1 MENAENGVIVNTLV
15 VKGCEA
21 VPVTVRATVR
31 PDGAPGVE
39 IDGLSETARVEMR
52 AAVRCALGAAG
63 YWLPRQGV
71 HIEIAPD
78 VRGRAVSG
86 LELPVAAAILAASG
100 QIPKAGLDEC
110 RLVGNLSL
118 EGKVLPSE
126 GVRLFQ
132 TQLPEGAGL
141 VASRGCDGDV
151 LPAGR
156 YASEVLGIGE
166 LGELRRG
173 VSSLSSCTPGSLV
186 EAVGEDVE
194 AGFGEDAARAVEV
207 ACAGGHNLLLKGADE
222 VALMAAAGSVA
233 ACMPAPSEAETVR
246 IAAMTSIGA
255 GAGHRGG
262 IGERPTVF
270 WDART
275 GTLPELIGGGRP
287 VRPGAVSMAAGGA
300 LVIGHID
307 EMSEA
312 ASQMLAHAMFDR
324 EVRVV
329 RADGSFLMPADTMV
343 VGCMGPE
350 GRLPEALRGFPFA
363 CAEVGDRPEPGHGA
377 KVAEVRRTVEAA
389 RDFTRKEDGRLEAL
403 GDDPEDLVARTI
415 ADLAGARDVDID
427 HQGEA
432 HDMTRPA
439 TGRPFIYRVPA
450 RAPELSLD
458 ALASEKAMV
467 AQALGGEGLAARAGD
482 AR

>member
-110 RLVGNLSL
+110 RIVGNLSP

-173 VSSLSSCTPGSLV
+173 VSSLTRCAAGPSV

-207 ACAGGHNLLLKGADE
+207 ACAGGHNLLLKGVDE
-222 VALMAAAGSVA
+222 AALMAAAGSIA
-233 ACMPAPSEAETVR
+233 ACMPAPTEAEAVR

-363 CAEVGDRPEPGHGA
+363 CAEVGDRPETGHGA

-389 RDFTRKEDGRLEAL
+389 RDFARAGDGRLEAL

>member
-1 MENAENGVIVNTLV
+1 MENAGNGVVVNTLV

-31 PDGAPGVE
+31 PDGVPGVE

-52 AAVRCALGAAG
+52 AAVRCALKASGFEV
-63 YWLPRQGV
+63 PRGGIR
-71 HIEIAPD
+71 IELSPQ
-78 VRGRAVSG
+78 VRGRAVQG
-86 LELPVAAAILAASG
+86 LELPVAAAILAVSG
-100 QIPKAGLDEC
+100 QVPADAFDGRI
-110 RLVGNLSL
+110 LVGDLSP
-118 EGKVLPSE
+118 EGAVLPSE

-132 TQLPEGAGL
+132 TRLPEGTGL

-173 VSSLSSCTPGSLV
+173 VSSLSRCAPGALV
-186 EAVGEDVE
+186 ETVGGDAE
-194 AGFGEDAARAVEV
+194 AGFGGDAARAVEV
-207 ACAGGHNLLLKGADE
+207 ACTGAHNLLLKGTDE
-222 VALMAAAGSVA
+222 EALMAAAESISV
-233 ACMPAPSEAETVR
+233 CMPAPTEAEAVR
-246 IAAMTSIGA
+246 IAAMTSTGGDA
-255 GAGHRGG
+255 TRRGG
-262 IGERPTVF
+262 IGDRPTVY
-270 WDART
+270 WDARS
-275 GTLPELIGGGRP
+275 GTLSELIGGGRP
-287 VRPGAVSMAAGGA
+287 VRPGAVSRAVGGA

-312 ASQMLAHAMFDR
+312 ASQMLAQAMLDR

-350 GRLPEALRGFPFA
+350 GRLPEALREFPFV
-363 CAEVGDRPEPGHGA
+363 CAEVGSRPAPGHGA
-377 KVAEVRRTVEAA
+377 NAAEVRRNVEAA
-389 RDFTRKEDGRLEAL
+389 RDFSREGRGRLDSFS
-403 GDDPEDLVARTI
+403 DDPEDLVARSI

-427 HQGEA
+427 HQREA
-432 HDMTRPA
+432 HAMTRGA
-439 TGRPFIYRVPA
+439 TGRLFISRVPA
-450 RAPELSLD
+450 RAPELSLE
-458 ALASEKAMV
+458 ALAIEKAMEN
-467 AQALGGEGLAARAGD
+467 QALGDEGIGDRSGD

>member
-1 MENAENGVIVNTLV
+1 MENAENGVVVNTLV

-31 PDGAPGVE
+31 PDGVPGVE

-63 YWLPRQGV
+63 YWLPRRGV

-110 RLVGNLSL
+110 RLVGDLSL

-132 TQLPEGAGL
+132 TQHPEGAGL

-186 EAVGEDVE
+186 EAVDEDFE
-194 AGFGEDAARAVEV
+194 AGFGEDAVRAVEV

-222 VALMAAAGSVA
+222 AALMAAAESVA
-233 ACMPAPSEAETVR
+233 ACMPAPTEAEAVR
-246 IAAMTSIGA
+246 IAAMTSIGS
-255 GAGHRGG
+255 GADHRDG

-312 ASQMLAHAMFDR
+312 AAQMLAHAMFDR

-389 RDFTRKEDGRLEAL
+389 RDFARKEDGRLEAL
-403 GDDPEDLVARTI
+403 SDDPEDLVARTI
-415 ADLAGARDVDID
+415 ADLAA
-427 HQGEA
+427 
-432 HDMTRPA
+432 
-439 TGRPFIYRVPA
+439 A

-458 ALASEKAMV
+458 ALATEKAMV
-467 AQALGGEGLAARAGD
+467 AQALGGEGLAARTGD

>member
-1 MENAENGVIVNTLV
+1 MENAGNGVVVNTLV
-15 VKGCEA
+15 IKGCEA
-21 VPVTVRATVR
+21 APVTVRATVR

-110 RLVGNLSL
+110 RLVGDLSP

-173 VSSLSSCTPGSLV
+173 VSSLTSCSPGSLT
-186 EAVGEDVE
+186 EALSEDVE

-222 VALMAAAGSVA
+222 AALMAAAGSVA
-233 ACMPAPSEAETVR
+233 ACMPAPTE
-246 IAAMTSIGA
+246 
-255 GAGHRGG
+255 
-262 IGERPTVF
+262 
-270 WDART
+270 
-275 GTLPELIGGGRP
+275 
-287 VRPGAVSMAAGGA
+287 
-300 LVIGHID
+300 
-307 EMSEA
+307 
-312 ASQMLAHAMFDR
+312 
-324 EVRVV
+324 
-329 RADGSFLMPADTMV
+329 
-343 VGCMGPE
+343 
-350 GRLPEALRGFPFA
+350 
-363 CAEVGDRPEPGHGA
+363 
-377 KVAEVRRTVEAA
+377 AEVRRTVEAA
-389 RDFTRKEDGRLEAL
+389 RDFARKEDDRPEAFS
-403 GDDPEDLVARTI
+403 DDPEDLVARTI
-415 ADLAGARDVDID
+415 ADLAA
-427 HQGEA
+427 
-432 HDMTRPA
+432 
-439 TGRPFIYRVPA
+439 A

-467 AQALGGEGLAARAGD
+467 AQALGGEGLAARTGD

>member
-1 MENAENGVIVNTLV
+1 MENAENGVVVNTLV

-21 VPVTVRATVR
+21 VPVAVRATVR
-31 PDGAPGVE
+31 PDGVPGVE

-63 YWLPRQGV
+63 YWLPRRGV

-110 RLVGNLSL
+110 RLVGNLSPD
-118 EGKVLPSE
+118 GKVLPSE

-173 VSSLSSCTPGSLV
+173 VSSLTRCAAGPSV
-186 EAVGEDVE
+186 DAVDEDFEAE
-194 AGFGEDAARAVEV
+194 FGEDAARAVEV

-222 VALMAAAGSVA
+222 AALMAAAGSVA
-233 ACMPAPSEAETVR
+233 ACMAAPTEAEAVR

-389 RDFTRKEDGRLEAL
+389 RDFARAGDGRLEAL
-403 GDDPEDLVARTI
+403 SDDPEDIVARTI
-415 ADLAGARDVDID
+415 ADLAAARDVDID

-439 TGRPFIYRVPA
+439 TGRLFIYRVPA

-458 ALASEKAMV
+458 ALATEKAME
-467 AQALGGEGLAARAGD
+467 AQAHVGEGLAARTGN

>member
-1 MENAENGVIVNTLV
+1 MENAENGVVVNTLV

-21 VPVTVRATVR
+21 VPVAVRATVR

-110 RLVGNLSL
+110 RLVGDLSL

-126 GVRLFQ
+126 GIRLFQ
-132 TQLPEGAGL
+132 TQHPEGAGL

-156 YASEVLGIGE
+156 YATEVLGIGD

-173 VSSLSSCTPGSLV
+173 VSSLTSCSPGSLT
-186 EAVGEDVE
+186 EAVDEDFE
-194 AGFGEDAARAVEV
+194 AGFGEDAVRAVEV

-222 VALMAAAGSVA
+222 AAVMAAAGSVA
-233 ACMPAPSEAETVR
+233 ACMPAPTEAEAVR

-255 GAGHRGG
+255 GDDHRGG

-275 GTLPELIGGGRP
+275 GALPELIGGGRP

-312 ASQMLAHAMFDR
+312 ASQMLAQAMFDR
-324 EVRVV
+324 QLRVV
-329 RADGSFLMPADTMV
+329 RADGSFLMPADTMA

-377 KVAEVRRTVEAA
+377 NVAEVRRTVEAA
-389 RDFTRKEDGRLEAL
+389 RDFAMEADGPLEAFS
-403 GDDPEDLVARTI
+403 DDPEDLVARTI

-439 TGRPFIYRVPA
+439 TGRLFIYRVPA

-458 ALASEKAMV
+458 ALATEKAMV
-467 AQALGGEGLAARAGD
+467 AQALGGEGLAARTGD

>member
-1 MENAENGVIVNTLV
+1 MENAENGVVVNTLV

-63 YWLPRQGV
+63 CWLPRRGV

-173 VSSLSSCTPGSLV
+173 VSSLTRCAAGPSV
-186 EAVGEDVE
+186 DAVGEDVE

-222 VALMAAAGSVA
+222 AALIAAAGSVA
-233 ACMPAPSEAETVR
+233 ACMPAPSEAEAVR

-255 GAGHRGG
+255 GADHRGG
-262 IGERPTVF
+262 IGERSTVF

-312 ASQMLAHAMFDR
+312 ASQMLGHAMFDR

-363 CAEVGDRPEPGHGA
+363 CAEVGDRPEPGYGA

-389 RDFTRKEDGRLEAL
+389 RDFARKEDGRLEAL
-403 GDDPEDLVARTI
+403 GDDPEDIVARTI
-415 ADLAGARDVDID
+415 ADLAAARDVDID

-439 TGRPFIYRVPA
+439 TGRLFIYRVPA

-467 AQALGGEGLAARAGD
+467 AQALTGEGLAARTGD

>member
-1 MENAENGVIVNTLV
+1 MENAGNGVVVNTLV
-15 VKGCEA
+15 IKGCEA
-21 VPVTVRATVR
+21 APVTVRATVR
-31 PDGAPGVE
+31 PDGAPGVV

-71 HIEIAPD
+71 HIEIVPD

-110 RLVGNLSL
+110 RLVGDLSPD
-118 EGKVLPSE
+118 GKVLPSE

-132 TQLPEGAGL
+132 TQLPKGAGL

-173 VSSLSSCTPGSLV
+173 VSSLTRCAAGPSV
-186 EAVGEDVE
+186 DAVGEDVE

-222 VALMAAAGSVA
+222 AALMAAAGSVA
-233 ACMPAPSEAETVR
+233 ACMPAPTEAEAVR

-255 GAGHRGG
+255 GADHRDG

-287 VRPGAVSMAAGGA
+287 PRR
-300 LVIGHID
+300 
-307 EMSEA
+307 
-312 ASQMLAHAMFDR
+312 R
-324 EVRVV
+324 EH
-329 RADGSFLMPADTMV
+329 
-343 VGCMGPE
+343 
-350 GRLPEALRGFPFA
+350 GR
-363 CAEVGDRPEPGHGA
+363 
-377 KVAEVRRTVEAA
+377 
-389 RDFTRKEDGRLEAL
+389 GR
-403 GDDPEDLVARTI
+403 
-415 ADLAGARDVDID
+415 GAR
-427 HQGEA
+427 HRA
-432 HDMTRPA
+432 HR
-439 TGRPFIYRVPA
+439 
-450 RAPELSLD
+450 
-458 ALASEKAMV
+458 
-467 AQALGGEGLAARAGD
+467 
-482 AR
+482 

>member
-1 MENAENGVIVNTLV
+1 MENTGNGIAVNTLV
-15 VKGCEA
+15 VKGCET
-21 VPVTVRATVR
+21 VPVAVRATVR
-31 PDGAPGVE
+31 PGGAPGVE
-39 IDGLSETARVEMR
+39 IDGVSEAVQMEMR
-52 AAVRCALGAAG
+52 TAVRGALQASD
-63 YWLPRQGV
+63 LEVPRECIR
-71 HIEIAPD
+71 IELTPD
-78 VRGRAVSG
+78 VRGRSVHG
-86 LELPVAAAILAASG
+86 LELPVAAAILAVSG
-100 QIPKAGLDEC
+100 QVPAGAFDG
-110 RLVGNLSL
+110 RILVGDLNP

-132 TQLPEGAGL
+132 TQLPEGVG
-141 VASRGCDGDV
+141 VIASRGWDGDV

-166 LGELRRG
+166 LGELRCG
-173 VSSLSSCTPGSLV
+173 VSSLTSCSPGSLTQTL
-186 EAVGEDVE
+186 GEDVE
-194 AGFGEDAARAVEV
+194 AGFGVDAVRAVEV

-222 VALMAAAGSVA
+222 AALMAAAESVA
-233 ACMPAPSEAETVR
+233 ACMPAPTEAEAVR
-246 IAAMTSIGA
+246 IAAMTSIADGA
-255 GAGHRGG
+255 RRVG

-312 ASQMLAHAMFDR
+312 ASQMLAQAMFDR

-350 GRLPEALRGFPFA
+350 GRLPEALRVFPFA
-363 CAEVGDRPEPGHGA
+363 CAELDARPEPGHGA
-377 KVAEVRRTVEAA
+377 GVAAVRRTVEAA
-389 RDFTRKEDGRLEAL
+389 RDFARVGDGRLEAFS
-403 GDDPEDLVARTI
+403 DDPEDLVARTI
-415 ADLAGARDVDID
+415 ADLAGACEIDID
-427 HQGEA
+427 HQGKA

-439 TGRPFIYRVPA
+439 TGRLFIYRVPA
-450 RAPELSLD
+450 RAPELSLG
-458 ALASEKAMV
+458 ALASEKALE
-467 AQALGGEGLAARAGD
+467 AQALGGEGLDARAGD

>member
-1 MENAENGVIVNTLV
+1 MENAENGVVVNTLV

-31 PDGAPGVE
+31 PDGAPGVV

-63 YWLPRQGV
+63 YWLPRRGV

-110 RLVGNLSL
+110 RIVGNLSP

-141 VASRGCDGDV
+141 VASRGCEGDV

-173 VSSLSSCTPGSLV
+173 VSSLTSCSTGSLV
-186 EAVGEDVE
+186 EALSEDVE

-222 VALMAAAGSVA
+222 AALMAAAGSVA
-233 ACMPAPSEAETVR
+233 ACMPAPTEAEAVR

-255 GAGHRGG
+255 ATDHRGG

-312 ASQMLAHAMFDR
+312 ASQMLAQAMFDR

-377 KVAEVRRTVEAA
+377 NVAEVRRTVEAA
-389 RDFTRKEDGRLEAL
+389 RDFARAGDGRLEAL
-403 GDDPEDLVARTI
+403 SDDPEDLVARTI

-439 TGRPFIYRVPA
+439 TGRLFIYRVPA

-458 ALASEKAMV
+458 ALATEKAME
-467 AQALGGEGLAARAGD
+467 AQAHVGEGLAARTGD

>member
-1 MENAENGVIVNTLV
+1 MENAENGVVVNTLV

-31 PDGAPGVE
+31 PDGVPGVE

-63 YWLPRQGV
+63 FEVPRGGIR
-71 HIEIAPD
+71 IELTPE
-78 VRGRAVSG
+78 VRGRAVQG
-86 LELPVAAAILAASG
+86 LELPVAAAMLAVSG
-100 QIPKAGLDEC
+100 QVPADAFDGRI
-110 RLVGNLSL
+110 LVGDLSP
-118 EGKVLPSE
+118 EGEVLPSE

-186 EAVGEDVE
+186 EAVDEDFE
-194 AGFGEDAARAVEV
+194 AGFGEDAVRAVEV

-222 VALMAAAGSVA
+222 AALMAAAESAA
-233 ACMPAPSEAETVR
+233 ACMPTPTEAEAVR

-255 GAGHRGG
+255 GATRRGG
-262 IGERPTVF
+262 IGDRPTVY

-287 VRPGAVSMAAGGA
+287 VRPGAVSMAAGGV

-377 KVAEVRRTVEAA
+377 NVAEVRRAVEAA
-389 RDFTRKEDGRLEAL
+389 RDFARKEDGRLEAFS
-403 GDDPEDLVARTI
+403 DDPEDLVARTI
-415 ADLAGARDVDID
+415 ADLAGAGEVDID

-439 TGRPFIYRVPA
+439 TGRLFIYRVPA

>member
-1 MENAENGVIVNTLV
+1 M
-15 VKGCEA
+15 
-21 VPVTVRATVR
+21 
-31 PDGAPGVE
+31 
-39 IDGLSETARVEMR
+39 
-52 AAVRCALGAAG
+52 RCALGAAG
-63 YWLPRQGV
+63 YWLPRRGV

-110 RLVGNLSL
+110 RIVGNLSP

-156 YASEVLGIGE
+156 YASEALGIGE
-166 LGELRRG
+166 LGELRHG
-173 VSSLSSCTPGSLV
+173 VSSLSRCSAGPSV

-194 AGFGEDAARAVEV
+194 AGFGLKDAARAVEV

-233 ACMPAPSEAETVR
+233 ACMPAPSEAEAVR

-287 VRPGAVSMAAGGA
+287 VRPGAVSMAAGGHC
-300 LVIGHID
+300 VIGHID

-377 KVAEVRRTVEAA
+377 SVAEVRRTVEAA
-389 RDFTRKEDGRLEAL
+389 REFAMEADGRLEAL
-403 GDDPEDLVARTI
+403 GDDPAALVARTI

-439 TGRPFIYRVPA
+439 TGRLFIYRVPA

-458 ALASEKAMV
+458 ALASEKAIV

-482 AR
+482 PR

>member
-1 MENAENGVIVNTLV
+1 MENVEDGVVVNTLV
-15 VKGCEA
+15 VKGCEV

-31 PDGAPGVE
+31 PDGVPGVE

-52 AAVRCALGAAG
+52 AAVRCAVGAAG
-63 YWLPRQGV
+63 YWLPRRGV

-110 RLVGNLSL
+110 RLVGNLSP

-173 VSSLSSCTPGSLV
+173 VSSLSRCAAGPSV
-186 EAVGEDVE
+186 DAVGEDVE

-222 VALMAAAGSVA
+222 VALIAAAGSVA
-233 ACMPAPSEAETVR
+233 ACMPAPSEAEAVR
-246 IAAMTSIGA
+246 IAAMTSICTGA
-255 GAGHRGG
+255 DHRGG

-389 RDFTRKEDGRLEAL
+389 RDFARAGDGRLEAL
-403 GDDPEDLVARTI
+403 SDDPEDIVARTI
-415 ADLAGARDVDID
+415 ADLAA
-427 HQGEA
+427 
-432 HDMTRPA
+432 
-439 TGRPFIYRVPA
+439 A

-458 ALASEKAMV
+458 ALAT
-467 AQALGGEGLAARAGD
+467 
-482 AR
+482 

>member
-1 MENAENGVIVNTLV
+1 MENAENGVVVNTLV

-63 YWLPRQGV
+63 YWLPRRGV

-110 RLVGNLSL
+110 RLVGDLSP

-186 EAVGEDVE
+186 EAVDEDFE
-194 AGFGEDAARAVEV
+194 AGFGEDAVRAVEV

-222 VALMAAAGSVA
+222 AALMAAAESVA
-233 ACMPAPSEAETVR
+233 ACMPAPTEAEAVR
-246 IAAMTSIGA
+246 IAAMTSIGTA
-255 GAGHRGG
+255 TDSRGG
-262 IGERPTVF
+262 FGERPTVF

-307 EMSEA
+307 EMSEVA
-312 ASQMLAHAMFDR
+312 AQMLAHAMFDR

-389 RDFTRKEDGRLEAL
+389 RDFARAGDGRLEAL
-403 GDDPEDLVARTI
+403 SDDPEDLVARAI
-415 ADLAGARDVDID
+415 ADLAAARDVDID

-439 TGRPFIYRVPA
+439 TGRLFIYRVPA

-458 ALASEKAMV
+458 ALATEKAME
-467 AQALGGEGLAARAGD
+467 AQAHVGKGLAARTGD

>member
-1 MENAENGVIVNTLV
+1 MENAENGVVVNTLV

-21 VPVTVRATVR
+21 VPVAVRATVR

-39 IDGLSETARVEMR
+39 IDGLSETAQEEMR
-52 AAVRCALGAAG
+52 AAVRCALVAAE
-63 YWLPRQGV
+63 YWLPRQHV
-71 HIEIAPD
+71 HIEIAPE
-78 VRGRAVSG
+78 VRGRTLSG
-86 LELPVAAAILAASG
+86 LELPVAAALLAASG

-110 RLVGNLSL
+110 RLIGDLSL

-132 TQLPEGAGL
+132 TQHPEGVGL
-141 VASRGCDGDV
+141 VASCGCDGDV

-156 YASEVLGIGE
+156 YASEVLGIGG
-166 LGELRRG
+166 LGELRCG
-173 VSSLSSCTPGSLV
+173 VSSLTSCSPGSLTEV
-186 EAVGEDVE
+186 IGEDVE
-194 AGFGEDAARAVEV
+194 AGFGEDVARAVEV

-222 VALMAAAGSVA
+222 AALMAAADSVA
-233 ACMPAPSEAETVR
+233 TCMPAPTEAEAVR

-255 GAGHRGG
+255 GADGRDG
-262 IGERPTVF
+262 IGGRPTVF

-312 ASQMLAHAMFDR
+312 ASQMLAIAMFDR

-343 VGCMGPE
+343 VGCVGPE

-363 CAEVGDRPEPGHGA
+363 CANVDARPEPGHGA
-377 KVAEVRRTVEAA
+377 NVAEVRRTVEAA
-389 RDFTRKEDGRLEAL
+389 RDFAREADGRIEAL
-403 GDDPEDLVARTI
+403 SDDPEDLVARTI

-432 HDMTRPA
+432 HDMTRAA
-439 TGRPFIYRVPA
+439 TGRLFIYRVPA

-458 ALASEKAMV
+458 ALASEKAME
-467 AQALGGEGLAARAGD
+467 AQALGGEGLAARTGD

>member
-1 MENAENGVIVNTLV
+1 M
-15 VKGCEA
+15 
-21 VPVTVRATVR
+21 TVRATVR

-63 YWLPRQGV
+63 YWLPRRGV

-173 VSSLSSCTPGSLV
+173 VSSLTRCAAGPSV
-186 EAVGEDVE
+186 DAVGEDFE
-194 AGFGEDAARAVEV
+194 AEFGEDAARAVEV

-222 VALMAAAGSVA
+222 AALMAAAGSVA
-233 ACMPAPSEAETVR
+233 ACMATPTEAEAVR

-262 IGERPTVF
+262 IGRRPTVF
-270 WDART
+270 WDAQNRHPPRAHRRRAP
-275 GTLPELIGGGRP
+275 GSAPRRREHGR
-287 VRPGAVSMAAGGA
+287 
-300 LVIGHID
+300 
-307 EMSEA
+307 
-312 ASQMLAHAMFDR
+312 
-324 EVRVV
+324 
-329 RADGSFLMPADTMV
+329 
-343 VGCMGPE
+343 
-350 GRLPEALRGFPFA
+350 GR
-363 CAEVGDRPEPGHGA
+363 
-377 KVAEVRRTVEAA
+377 
-389 RDFTRKEDGRLEAL
+389 
-403 GDDPEDLVARTI
+403 
-415 ADLAGARDVDID
+415 GAR
-427 HQGEA
+427 HRA
-432 HDMTRPA
+432 HR
-439 TGRPFIYRVPA
+439 
-450 RAPELSLD
+450 
-458 ALASEKAMV
+458 
-467 AQALGGEGLAARAGD
+467 
-482 AR
+482 

>member
-1 MENAENGVIVNTLV
+1 MENAENGVVVNTLV

-31 PDGAPGVE
+31 PDGVPGVE

-63 YWLPRQGV
+63 YWLPRRGV

-110 RLVGNLSL
+110 RLVGDLSL

-173 VSSLSSCTPGSLV
+173 VSSLTRCAAGPSV
-186 EAVGEDVE
+186 DAVGEAVE

-222 VALMAAAGSVA
+222 VALIAAAGSVA
-233 ACMPAPSEAETVR
+233 ACMAAPTEAEAVR

-312 ASQMLAHAMFDR
+312 ASQMLAQAMFDR

-389 RDFTRKEDGRLEAL
+389 RDFARAGDGRLEAL

-415 ADLAGARDVDID
+415 ADLAAARDVDID

-439 TGRPFIYRVPA
+439 TGRLFIYRVPA

-458 ALASEKAMV
+458 ALATEKAME
-467 AQALGGEGLAARAGD
+467 AQAHVGEGLAARTGD

>member
-1 MENAENGVIVNTLV
+1 MENAENGVVVNTLV

-63 YWLPRQGV
+63 YWLPRRGV

-110 RLVGNLSL
+110 RLVGNLSP

-173 VSSLSSCTPGSLV
+173 VSSLTRCAAGPSV
-186 EAVGEDVE
+186 DAVGEDVE

-207 ACAGGHNLLLKGADE
+207 ACAGGNNLLLKGADE
-222 VALMAAAGSVA
+222 VALIAAAGSVA
-233 ACMPAPSEAETVR
+233 ACMPAPSEAEAVR
-246 IAAMTSIGA
+246 IAAMTSICTGA
-255 GAGHRGG
+255 DHRGG

-389 RDFTRKEDGRLEAL
+389 RDFARAGDGRLEAL
-403 GDDPEDLVARTI
+403 SDDPEDIVACTI
-415 ADLAGARDVDID
+415 ADLAA
-427 HQGEA
+427 
-432 HDMTRPA
+432 
-439 TGRPFIYRVPA
+439 A

-458 ALASEKAMV
+458 ALATEKAMV
-467 AQALGGEGLAARAGD
+467 AQALGDEGLAARAGD

>member
-1 MENAENGVIVNTLV
+1 MENAGNGVVVNTLV
-15 VKGCEA
+15 IKGCEA
-21 VPVTVRATVR
+21 APVTVRATVR
-31 PDGAPGVE
+31 PDGVPGVE

-207 ACAGGHNLLLKGADE
+207 ACAGGNNLLLKGADE
-222 VALMAAAGSVA
+222 VALIAAAGSVA
-233 ACMPAPSEAETVR
+233 ACMPAPSEAEAVR
-246 IAAMTSIGA
+246 IAAMTSICTGA
-255 GAGHRGG
+255 DHRGG

-377 KVAEVRRTVEAA
+377 KVTEVRRTVEAA
-389 RDFTRKEDGRLEAL
+389 RDFARKEDGRLEAL

-439 TGRPFIYRVPA
+439 TGRPSIYRVPA

-458 ALASEKAMV
+458 ALATEKAMV
-467 AQALGGEGLAARAGD
+467 AQALGDEGLAARAGD

>member
-1 MENAENGVIVNTLV
+1 MENAENGVVVNTLV

-39 IDGLSETARVEMR
+39 IDGMSETAQVEMR
-52 AAVRCALGAAG
+52 TAVRCALRASGFEV
-63 YWLPRQGV
+63 PRGGIR
-71 HIEIAPD
+71 IELTPE
-78 VRGRAVSG
+78 VRGRAVQG
-86 LELPVAAAILAASG
+86 LELPVAAAMLAVSG
-100 QIPKAGLDEC
+100 QVPADAFDGRI
-110 RLVGNLSL
+110 LVGDLSP
-118 EGKVLPSE
+118 EGEVLPSE

-132 TQLPEGAGL
+132 IRLPEGAGL

-173 VSSLSSCTPGSLV
+173 VSSLSRCAPGALV
-186 EAVGEDVE
+186 ETVGEDAE

-207 ACAGGHNLLLKGADE
+207 ACTGGHNLLLKGTDE
-222 VALMAAAGSVA
+222 EALMAAAESVA
-233 ACMPAPSEAETVR
+233 SCMPAPTEAEAVR
-246 IAAMTSIGA
+246 VAAMSSIGG
-255 GAGHRGG
+255 GATRRGG
-262 IGERPTVF
+262 IGDRPTVY

-287 VRPGAVSMAAGGA
+287 VRPGAVSRAAGGA

-312 ASQMLAHAMFDR
+312 TSQMLAQAMLDR

-329 RADGSFLMPADTMV
+329 RVDGSFLMPADTMV
-343 VGCMGPE
+343 VGCMGPA

-377 KVAEVRRTVEAA
+377 SVAEVRRTVEAA
-389 RDFTRKEDGRLEAL
+389 RDFARKEDGRLEAFS
-403 GDDPEDLVARTI
+403 DDPEDLVARTI
-415 ADLAGARDVDID
+415 ADLAGAGEVDID

-439 TGRPFIYRVPA
+439 TGRLFIYRVPA

-458 ALASEKAMV
+458 ALATEKAMV
-467 AQALGGEGLAARAGD
+467 AQALGGEGLAARTGD

>member
-1 MENAENGVIVNTLV
+1 MENAGNGVVVNTLV

-31 PDGAPGVE
+31 PDGVPGVE

-63 YWLPRQGV
+63 YWLPRRGV

-110 RLVGNLSL
+110 RLVGNLSPN
-118 EGKVLPSE
+118 GKVLPSE

-173 VSSLSSCTPGSLV
+173 VSSLTRCAAGPSV
-186 EAVGEDVE
+186 DAVGEDVE
-194 AGFGEDAARAVEV
+194 AEFGEDAARAVEV

-222 VALMAAAGSVA
+222 AALMAAAGSVA
-233 ACMPAPSEAETVR
+233 ACMAAPTEAEAVR

-312 ASQMLAHAMFDR
+312 ASQMLAQAMFDR

-389 RDFTRKEDGRLEAL
+389 RDFARAGDGRLEAL
-403 GDDPEDLVARTI
+403 SDDPEDLVARTI

-439 TGRPFIYRVPA
+439 TGRLFIYRAPA

-467 AQALGGEGLAARAGD
+467 AQALGGEGLAARTGD

>member
-1 MENAENGVIVNTLV
+1 MENAENGVVVNTLV

-63 YWLPRQGV
+63 YWLPRRGV

-110 RLVGNLSL
+110 RLVGNLSPD
-118 EGKVLPSE
+118 GKVLPSE

-156 YASEVLGIGE
+156 YASEVLGVGE

-173 VSSLSSCTPGSLV
+173 VSSLTRCAAGPSV
-186 EAVGEDVE
+186 DAVGEDVE
-194 AGFGEDAARAVEV
+194 AGFGEDAARAVAV

-222 VALMAAAGSVA
+222 AALMAAAGSVA
-233 ACMPAPSEAETVR
+233 ACMPAPSEAEAVR

-389 RDFTRKEDGRLEAL
+389 RDFARAGDGRLEAL
-403 GDDPEDLVARTI
+403 SDDPEDIVARTI
-415 ADLAGARDVDID
+415 ADLAAARDVDID

-439 TGRPFIYRVPA
+439 TGRLFIYRVPA

-458 ALASEKAMV
+458 ALATEKAMV
-467 AQALGGEGLAARAGD
+467 AQALGDEGLAARAGD

>member
-1 MENAENGVIVNTLV
+1 MENAENGVVVNTLV

-31 PDGAPGVE
+31 PDGVPGVV

-63 YWLPRQGV
+63 YWLPRRGV

-86 LELPVAAAILAASG
+86 LELPVATAILAASG

-110 RLVGNLSL
+110 RLVGNLSP

-173 VSSLSSCTPGSLV
+173 VSSLTRCAAGPSV
-186 EAVGEDVE
+186 DAVGEDFE
-194 AGFGEDAARAVEV
+194 AEFGEDAAHAVEV

-222 VALMAAAGSVA
+222 AALMAAAGSVA
-233 ACMPAPSEAETVR
+233 ACMPVPTEAEAVR

-287 VRPGAVSMAAGGA
+287 VRPGAVSMAAGGV

-312 ASQMLAHAMFDR
+312 ASQMLARAMFDR

-389 RDFTRKEDGRLEAL
+389 RDFARKEDGRLEAL
-403 GDDPEDLVARTI
+403 GDDPEDIVARTI
-415 ADLAGARDVDID
+415 ADLAA
-427 HQGEA
+427 
-432 HDMTRPA
+432 
-439 TGRPFIYRVPA
+439 A

-458 ALASEKAMV
+458 ALATEKAMV
-467 AQALGGEGLAARAGD
+467 AQALGDEGLAARTGD

>member
-1 MENAENGVIVNTLV
+1 MENAGNGVVVNTLV
-15 VKGCEA
+15 IKGCEA
-21 VPVTVRATVR
+21 APVTVRATVR
-31 PDGAPGVE
+31 PDGVPGVK

-110 RLVGNLSL
+110 RLVGNLSP
-118 EGKVLPSE
+118 EGKVIPSE

-141 VASRGCDGDV
+141 VASRVCDGDV

-173 VSSLSSCTPGSLV
+173 VSSLTSCSPGSLV
-186 EAVGEDVE
+186 EALSEDVE

-222 VALMAAAGSVA
+222 AALMAAAGSVA
-233 ACMPAPSEAETVR
+233 ACMPAPTEAEAVR

-255 GAGHRGG
+255 GADHRGG

-329 RADGSFLMPADTMV
+329 RADGSFLMPTDTMV

-389 RDFTRKEDGRLEAL
+389 RDFARKEDGRLEAFS
-403 GDDPEDLVARTI
+403 DDPEDLVARTI

-439 TGRPFIYRVPA
+439 TGRLFIYRVPA

-458 ALASEKAMV
+458 ALATEKAMV